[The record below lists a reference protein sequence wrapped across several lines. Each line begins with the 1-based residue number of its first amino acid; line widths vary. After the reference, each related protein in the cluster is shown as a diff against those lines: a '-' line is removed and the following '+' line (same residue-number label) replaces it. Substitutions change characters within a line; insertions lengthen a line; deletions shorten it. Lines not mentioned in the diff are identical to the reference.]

1 MVRKLKENCNT
12 EEYKS
17 FSAEDDK
24 VAAKQVFDN
33 VYSLYKTGTT
43 TSEFQMDAELDT
55 NKFWDTLTRLCN
67 DNGFE
72 YVIVSEDENFD
83 DRYYTIKLV
92 DLEEGYDTYI

>member
-33 VYSLYKTGTT
+33 VYSLYNKTGTT
-43 TSEFQMDAELDT
+43 TSEFQMDVELDT
-55 NKFWDTLTRLCN
+55 NKFW
-67 DNGFE
+67 
-72 YVIVSEDENFD
+72 
-83 DRYYTIKLV
+83 
-92 DLEEGYDTYI
+92 GYINKSM